1 MRRHLLGT
9 GYAHSYSHVAA
20 GHLRA
25 DEVDDVLLELWRD
38 EILDD

>member
-1 MRRHLLGT
+1 MRSHLLGT
-9 GYAHSYSHVAA
+9 GYADSYSHVAV

-25 DEVDDVLLELWRD
+25 DEVEDFLLELWRD

>member
-9 GYAHSYSHVAA
+9 GGAGSYSHVAA

-25 DEVDDVLLELWRD
+25 DDVEDFLLELWRD